1 MTLPEIVIE
10 EPRKRWPAVLVFA
23 LYVVA
28 LAPVVVL
35 AYINLFF
42 AGIFGGPHLAL
53 LVVIPAVWFAGLLV
67 TIVWSS
73 RRVAAGLIGLGLLL
87 VLAVVDAALLM
98 PVFAP

>member
-10 EPRKRWPAVLVFA
+10 EPRKRWPTVVVFVLYA
-23 LYVVA
+23 VA
-28 LAPVVVL
+28 LAPVVLL

-53 LVVIPAVWFAGLLV
+53 LVAIPAVWFAGLVV

-73 RRVAAGLIGLGLLL
+73 RRVAAGLVGLGVLLA
-87 VLAVVDAALLM
+87 LAAVDAALLL
-98 PVFAP
+98 PVFSP

>member
-87 VLAVVDAALLM
+87 VLAVVDAALLL